1 MVGYGMVK
9 AEINRYAVM
18 TIGMNDSKVNTN
30 VQLLMNFQIK
40 DGLSGDGIILVQ
52 LSEKIIVKNPSLLT
66 VTLNSSIVSVDKIV
80 TSPTLT
86 FHQFNSTIMS
96 LTSNTFIQCKS
107 KTGCLLLKTLSI
119 NSSTDLG
126 IQNVT
131 LKIYGLN
138 NVNYVTSV

>member
-1 MVGYGMVK
+1 M
-9 AEINRYAVM
+9 
-18 TIGMNDSKVNTN
+18 
-30 VQLLMNFQIK
+30 
-40 DGLSGDGIILVQ
+40 ILVE

-66 VTLNSSIVSVDKIV
+66 VTLNSSIASVNKIV
-80 TSPTLT
+80 ASPTLT

-96 LTSNTFIQCKS
+96 STSNTFIQCKS
-107 KTGCLLLKTLSI
+107 KTGCFLLKTLSI

-126 IQNVT
+126 IQNIT